1 LPNIFQEGA
10 DAPGTLHRGSSEAG
24 LVAVTASATEHALES
39 APERMIQ
46 LVRYWEARRQGGS
59 LPTRQDIDALDLKPW
74 LGRLSLHELHDDGA
88 VRCRL
93 RGSHL
98 MVVPGYVTTGRFLNT
113 SRPAAPAALA
123 TAHFRAALSTGRPS
137 RHRLELAF
145 AGALHDYDRLTLPL
159 AAGGGLPLMVLTYM
173 ELDQRAHDAFW
184 QLYARTLES

>member
-1 LPNIFQEGA
+1 M
-10 DAPGTLHRGSSEAG
+10 
-24 LVAVTASATEHALES
+24 TASATALDLES

-46 LVRYWEARRQGGS
+46 LVRYWDARRQGRS
-59 LPTRQDIDALDLKPW
+59 LPTRRDIDVLDLKPW
-74 LGRLSLHELHDDGA
+74 LGQLSLHELHDDGS

-113 SRPAAPAALA
+113 SRPAAPVALA
-123 TAHFRAALSTGRPS
+123 TAHFRAALSTGRPL

-159 AAGGGLPLMVLTYM
+159 AAGGGLPLMVLTFAQ
-173 ELDQRAHDAFW
+173 LDQRAHDTFW
-184 QLYARTLES
+184 QRYAGALET